1 MKKKLTL
8 LMVALVAV
16 AAFAVQ
22 QTRRAASTVEFD
34 FDANALEL
42 FGFTAAS
49 TGSTHDGDFTETKSC
64 EKDGVTIAVSPS
76 GGNTPNRV
84 WGSSPALRMYG
95 GTMTITAPTGK
106 NVTKIAIEQGKWNDN
121 NNADSGEL
129 TSSEWTGSANAVVL
143 TIAANTQFKK
153 ITVTLNDEG
162 DVVEDKYVIAGS
174 STALFGETW
183 AGKAEANQMAKN
195 SEGIYEKVY
204 TDVSLPAGDIEY
216 KIVKNGTTWIPDPG
230 DNKKL
235 NIPEAAAYKVVFTFN
250 AETQDIAAEA
260 TKTGEA
266 VVEDVYIGV
275 GVAELFGTAWDA
287 NNDDNKLIKG
297 DDGKYSLTKEGLLL
311 AIGEYGYKI
320 TKNGAWI
327 PDGTG
332 NEQKL
337 AITENGIYTMTL
349 TVDPAD
355 DSYLAT
361 AQKTGD
367 AFATIAELTALENNA
382 KFAFFGEPL
391 VVAKVAKPGNNG
403 TAQYVFIK
411 DETGASL
418 IYDASGEKTA
428 AAEAGKTIA
437 APWTGKVSIYK
448 NLFELVPDAALTAKD
463 GDAVEVTYDEATA
476 ADVIAENVNKVVI
489 IKGLTISEINE
500 KNITFAIGEATIA
513 GYNQFGIELPEV
525 TEGKTFDV
533 VGAIG
538 RYNDNIQFQPI
549 TITEAAA
556 PVAELDYYLAG
567 TMTEWKANEDYKLAL
582 NEAAE
587 GVVEYMI
594 TVDLPADAQFKVAKS
609 DGETIA
615 EDAWYPAGMENN
627 YIIKNAGNYTIY
639 FRPNGDGGED
649 WHYSCIYAK
658 ENIPAQTATFNF
670 ADPNFRE
677 NIGEAMTDT
686 KGYIYNETFTADGVS
701 LQITGGSAPSRIYV
715 DNNRGQ
721 NLVTYKEYTTLT
733 FKAPEGKAITKIEFT
748 AAGNS
753 NINNFTATSGGIEG
767 MIWTGNAAGV
777 RFAQGGTSYL
787 ANAILTLVD
796 KNDETAALPAIE
808 YTECENIAAFNALE
822 AGTYAK
828 LTLTNAEVI
837 GKSADGYSTVWVQ
850 DATGGAWIQ
859 YTSLNDRLQ
868 EGTKVSG
875 TVYTIKRLTAGNPQL
890 KEAEA
895 TINSEIASEAI
906 AAYTIVEG
914 SIDEVNVAAN
924 LNKVVK
930 ISGATLEMTSATAGK
945 LTIGETTINVNNGTE
960 TATKHSIRLPTGRRI
975 RFWRT

>member
-1 MKKKLTL
+1 MNKTLRFTLVSL
-8 LMVALVAV
+8 LMMLCGT
-16 AAFAVQ
+16 AFAGSITFGGLNLENGVQ
-22 QTRRAASTVEFD
+22 YSDPFD
-34 FDANALEL
+34 
-42 FGFTAAS
+42 G
-49 TGSTHDGDFTETKSC
+49 GDFT
-64 EKDGVTIAVSPS
+64 VTFAG
-76 GGNTPNRV
+76 GGNDGKYYTTGTGIRV
-84 WGSSPALRMYG
+84 YGG
-95 GTMTITAPTGK
+95 GTMTVAAKSGNITSITVTYDGSNKPSDGDVVNVGTYNAETG
-106 NVTKIAIEQGKWNDN
+106 
-121 NNADSGEL
+121 
-129 TSSEWTGSANAVVL
+129 EWTGEAASVVFTRPSGSGHWRVKAVTVTVNGEGGDPQPQTDVYTIAGTGNLTGTAEAWTIDDANKMTKNNEGLYVKTFNGITISAN
-143 TIAANTQFKK
+143 NQPQFK
-153 ITVTLNDEG
+153 
-162 DVVEDKYVIAGS
+162 VVKNAGKE
-174 STALFGETW
+174 GETW
-183 AGKAEANQMAKN
+183 YPEGDGSSNWVITP
-195 SEGIYEKVY
+195 SYLGGDGIY
-204 TDVSLPAGDIEY
+204 
-216 KIVKNGTTWIPDPG
+216 
-230 DNKKL
+230 
-235 NIPEAAAYKVVFTFN
+235 NITITFN
-250 AETQDIAAEA
+250 AETNE
-260 TKTGEA
+260 
-266 VVEDVYIGV
+266 IGV
-275 GVAELFGTAWDA
+275 SGV
-287 NNDDNKLIKG
+287 
-297 DDGKYSLTKEGLLL
+297 
-311 AIGEYGYKI
+311 KI
-320 TKNGAWI
+320 SWN
-327 PDGTG
+327 
-332 NEQKL
+332 
-337 AITENGIYTMTL
+337 
-349 TVDPAD
+349 
-355 DSYLAT
+355 
-361 AQKTGD
+361 
-367 AFATIAELTALENNA
+367 TIAELNALQNNTT
-382 KFAFFGEPL
+382 FTFFGEPL
-391 VVAKVAKPGNNG
+391 VVAKPTAK
-403 TAQYVFIK
+403 YVYIK

-418 IYDASGEKTA
+418 IYDVSGEKTA

-448 NLFELVPDAALTAKD
+448 KLFELVPDAALTVKD

-476 ADVIAENVNKVVI
+476 TDVTEENVNKVVI

-701 LQITGGSAPSRIYV
+701 LQITAGSAPARIYV

-753 NINNFTATSGGIEG
+753 NINNFTASSGAIDG
-767 MIWTGNAAGV
+767 MVWTGNAAGV
-777 RFAQGGTSYL
+777 RFNQGGTSYL
-787 ANAILTLVD
+787 ANAIVTL
-796 KNDETAALPAIE
+796 EAATEATAALPAIE

-837 GKSADGYSTVWVQ
+837 GKSYDGYTTVWIQ

-868 EGTKVSG
+868 ESTKVNG
-875 TVYTIKRLTAGNPQL
+875 TIYAIKRATSGNPQL
-890 KEAEA
+890 KEAEDTPKSDFSVE
-895 TINSEIASEAI
+895 TIDAF
-906 AAYTIVEG
+906 TMVEG
-914 SIDEVNVAAN
+914 TIEEVNIAAN

-930 ISGATLEMTSATAGK
+930 ISGATLTMTSATAGTLK
-945 LTIGETTINVNNGTE
+945 VGESTITVNNGNTNSGNQQLCKIADWE
-960 TATKHSIRLPTGRRI
+960 KDKVLEDVTIVAILVATSATDATKNQLLPISIYGGTVGISTLKNNAQNTVIFNINGQKVNKAQKGIYIINGKKTVI
-975 RFWRT
+975 R

>member
-1 MKKKLTL
+1 MNKTLRFTLVSL
-8 LMVALVAV
+8 LMMLCGT
-16 AAFAVQ
+16 AFAGSITFGGLNLENGVQ
-22 QTRRAASTVEFD
+22 YSDPFD
-34 FDANALEL
+34 
-42 FGFTAAS
+42 G
-49 TGSTHDGDFTETKSC
+49 GDFT
-64 EKDGVTIAVSPS
+64 VTFAG
-76 GGNTPNRV
+76 GGNDGKYYTTGTGIRV
-84 WGSSPALRMYG
+84 YGG
-95 GTMTITAPTGK
+95 GTMTVAAKSGNITSITVTYDGSNKPSDGDVVNVGTYNAETG
-106 NVTKIAIEQGKWNDN
+106 
-121 NNADSGEL
+121 
-129 TSSEWTGSANAVVL
+129 EWTGEAASVVFTRPSGSGHWRVKAVTVTVNGEGGDPQPQTDVYTIAGTGNLTGTAEAWTIDDANKMTKNNEGLYVKTFNGITISAN
-143 TIAANTQFKK
+143 NQPQFK
-153 ITVTLNDEG
+153 
-162 DVVEDKYVIAGS
+162 VVKNAGKE
-174 STALFGETW
+174 GETW
-183 AGKAEANQMAKN
+183 YPEGDGSSNWVITP
-195 SEGIYEKVY
+195 SFLGGDGIY
-204 TDVSLPAGDIEY
+204 
-216 KIVKNGTTWIPDPG
+216 
-230 DNKKL
+230 
-235 NIPEAAAYKVVFTFN
+235 NITITFN
-250 AETQDIAAEA
+250 AETNE
-260 TKTGEA
+260 
-266 VVEDVYIGV
+266 IGV
-275 GVAELFGTAWDA
+275 SGV
-287 NNDDNKLIKG
+287 
-297 DDGKYSLTKEGLLL
+297 
-311 AIGEYGYKI
+311 KI
-320 TKNGAWI
+320 SWN
-327 PDGTG
+327 
-332 NEQKL
+332 
-337 AITENGIYTMTL
+337 
-349 TVDPAD
+349 
-355 DSYLAT
+355 
-361 AQKTGD
+361 
-367 AFATIAELTALENNA
+367 TIAELNALQNNTT
-382 KFAFFGEPL
+382 FTFFGEPL
-391 VVAKVAKPGNNG
+391 VVAKPTAK
-403 TAQYVFIK
+403 YVYIK

-418 IYDASGEKTA
+418 IYDVSGEKTA

-448 NLFELVPDAALTAKD
+448 KLFELVPDAALTVKD

-476 ADVIAENVNKVVI
+476 TDVTEENVNKVVI

-701 LQITGGSAPSRIYV
+701 LQITAGSAASRIYV
-715 DNNRGQ
+715 DSNRGQ

-733 FKAPEGKAITKIEFT
+733 FNAPEGKAITKIEFT

-753 NINNFTATSGGIEG
+753 NIKNITATSGEIAE
-767 MIWTGNAAGV
+767 MTWTGNAAGI

-787 ANAILTLVD
+787 ANVIVTL
-796 KNDETAALPAIE
+796 EAATEATAVLPAIV

-837 GKSADGYSTVWVQ
+837 GKSADGYSTVWIQ
-850 DATGGAWIQ
+850 DATGGAQIQ
-859 YTSLNDRLQ
+859 YTSLNDRLR

-875 TVYTIKRLTAGNPQL
+875 TIYTIKRFTSGNPQL

-895 TINSEIASEAI
+895 TINSELNDETLD
-906 AAYTIVEG
+906 AYTVIEG
-914 SIDEVNVAAN
+914 SIEEVNVAAN

-930 ISGATLEMTSATAGK
+930 ISGATLTMTNASTTAQTGK
-945 LTIGETTINVNNGTE
+945 LTIGESTIDVNNGIE
-960 TATKHSIRLPTGRRI
+960 TANQLLHKIADWEKDKVLENVTITAILVAKSATANQLLPISIYDGTVGINALKSNNQDNVIFNINGQKVNKAQKGIYIINGKKTVI
-975 RFWRT
+975 R